1 MSDRD
6 SMETRVALL
15 EEYNEQRHRD
25 SAEMRAAITELTL
38 AVRELTRWQASMK
51 WPLTGLGLFT
61 LALITAMANWLWN
74 LIGRISG

>member
-61 LALITAMANWLWN
+61 LALITAV
-74 LIGRISG
+74 G